1 MKEIKSK
8 VFNTECQILIQINKE
23 ATFGLEKAIFGFVG
37 PGLSRTDN
45 YLLTDP
51 LIIDLVWDT
60 PDRPDSRLTTPR
72 ANTPL
77 FVKSQ
82 LPTKLIMKTLLY

>member
-1 MKEIKSK
+1 M
-8 VFNTECQILIQINKE
+8 IQINKE
-23 ATFGLEKAIFGFVG
+23 ETFVG
-37 PGLSRTDN
+37 KGDILCVGQGQARTDN

>member
-1 MKEIKSK
+1 MEQAGTLAGNSASLKLFCS
-8 VFNTECQILIQINKE
+8 NKE
-23 ATFGLEKAIFGFVG
+23 ATFWLEKAIFGFVG